1 MFQEEAT
8 GQDHR
13 RFIRHSV
20 RGEACLEPLDE
31 RLASGQPLQ
40 VMLQDIGRTGI
51 KFYVDCALE
60 PGSAWRMKFIRQG
73 FAIGSAPLA
82 IRHCEE
88 VSEGQFHIGAQF
100 MIEPY
105 ILNIVGVPEQDLD
118 VDAMDGDHFDESW
131 FTAPDA
137 LGA

>member
-1 MFQEEAT
+1 MFDDEPS
-8 GQDHR
+8 GQDDRH
-13 RFIRHSV
+13 FIRHSV
-20 RGEACLEPLDE
+20 RGEARLEPLAE
-31 RLASGQPLQ
+31 RLALEQPLQ

-51 KFYVDCALE
+51 KFYVDRPLE
-60 PGSAWRMKFIRQG
+60 LGSAWRMKFIHHG

-82 IRHCEE
+82 IRYCDA
-88 VSEGQFHIGAQF
+88 VSESHFHIGAQF

-105 ILNIVGVPEQDLD
+105 ILNIVGVPEQDLK
-118 VDAMDGDHFDESW
+118 VDAVDGDQFDESW